1 MSIYKTSVNKPITT
15 ILIFIGVII
24 MGLYS
29 LIQLPIDQFPEIEI
43 PSVTV
48 MTSYPG
54 ANGTE
59 VETNVSKVLENSL
72 NSVDG
77 LKEIYS
83 TSRDNLSLVTL
94 EFEWGA
100 NLDEALNDVRSS
112 IDLVFDA
119 LPEGTS
125 RPMVIKLNTS
135 MIPIMQYAI
144 SAEESYPGIKR
155 IIEDNLI
162 TELNRIDGIG
172 NISLSGSPQRYV
184 YVDIDPNKLA
194 SFGLSLENVGTAIAN
209 NNMNLAAGNVKM
221 GKEQYQIRV
230 QGEYLASEE
239 INDIV
244 VTSTIEGKQVF
255 VRDLAQVRDTI
266 KDMTLEE
273 KINGEEGA
281 RLVIMKQ
288 SGANTVEIAKQVRQQ
303 IAAVQKTLPPDVK
316 FEIIYDSSEVIQNAV
331 SGLAETIMYALIF
344 VVFVVLFFLGKWRA
358 TFIIALTIP
367 ISLIVS
373 FIYLYFSGS
382 SLNIISLSS
391 LSIAIG
397 MVVDDAIVVLENI
410 NKHIERGASP
420 REAAIYAT
428 NEVWIAVIAT
438 TLVIVAVFLPLT
450 MVGGIAGVMFKELG
464 WIVTIVVCV
473 STLVAIT
480 LTPSLSAKMLTIRK
494 KTDKENI
501 KRFSYQNTVVKILDK
516 IDELYANVIRWCLK
530 NKTITLLVAVLIF
543 VGSLVP
549 VFSGMIGTDFMPQ
562 NDVGRLTITVEL
574 QRGTRIEESAKT
586 ARQIEAR
593 IFAIA
598 PEVELISTTTGSSD
612 ETGFSS
618 LFISS
623 TNNKV
628 VMMLRASKKY
638 ERERS
643 IFDIAELIRKE
654 LDTMPE
660 VITYDVSAA
669 GFGGGM
675 GGNAI
680 AVEIF
685 GHDFD
690 VTNAFAQDL
699 KNRITSIEGARNV
712 AIDRDE
718 DRPELK
724 IVFDKEKIARHG
736 LSTSMLAINVR
747 NRVNGMSAGFYKEE
761 GNEYP
766 IMVRLKEDYRNS
778 ITNIE
783 ELDINTMQGKS
794 IKLKELGNVQEYWG
808 PPTIERKR
816 RERIVQVSAT
826 PVGVSLGELA
836 AQVKS
841 EVDKMDIPQGVQV
854 VVGGDYETQQES
866 FVDIATLFL
875 LIIILVYIVMASQFE
890 SFAKPFI
897 IMMSVP
903 FAITGVILA
912 LLITG
917 TSLNLIGALG
927 VVLLVGIVV
936 KNGIVLVDYI
946 NLMRDRGNDLNEAIA
961 LSGQSRLRP
970 VLMTAITTI
979 LGMIPMTLSVSEGS
993 ETWVPMGIVV
1003 IGGLVV
1009 STFVTLI
1016 VVPTL
1021 YAVMS
1026 RKGERNKQE
1035 QLRKAYTFFDKP
1047 LESST
1052 N

>member
-1 MSIYKTSVNKPITT
+1 MSIYKSSVNKPITT
-15 ILIFIGVII
+15 ILIFVGVII

-83 TSRDNLSLVTL
+83 TSKDNLSLVTL

-112 IDLVFDA
+112 IDLVYDD
-119 LPEGTS
+119 LPDGAS
-125 RPMVIKLNTS
+125 RPMVIKINAS
-135 MIPIMQYAI
+135 MMPVMQYAVT
-144 SAEESYPGIKR
+144 AEDSYPGIKK

-162 TELNRIDGIG
+162 TVLNRIDGIG
-172 NISLSGSPQRYV
+172 NISLLGSPQRYV
-184 YVDIDPNKLA
+184 YVDIDPTKLN
-194 SFGLSLENVGTAIAN
+194 SFGLSLETVGSAIAN
-209 NNMNLAAGNVKM
+209 NNMNLASGTVKM
-221 GKEQYQIRV
+221 GKEQYQLRV
-230 QGEYLASEE
+230 QGEYVASED
-239 INDIV
+239 INNIV
-244 VTSTIEGKQVF
+244 VSSTYDGKQIF
-255 VRDLAQVRDTI
+255 VRDVAQVRDTI
-266 KDMTLEE
+266 KDVTLEE
-273 KINGEEGA
+273 KINGKDGA
-281 RLVIMKQ
+281 RLIIMKQ
-288 SGANTVEIAKQVRQQ
+288 SGANTVEIAKKVREQ
-303 IAAVQKTLPPDVK
+303 IAQVQKTLPPDIH

-331 SGLAETIMYALIF
+331 FGLSETIMYALIF

-358 TFIIALTIP
+358 TFIISLTIP

-373 FIYLYFSGS
+373 FIYLYYTGS

-410 NKHIERGASP
+410 NIHIERGSSP

-428 NEVWIAVIAT
+428 NEVWVSVIAT

-450 MVGGIAGVMFKELG
+450 LVGGIAGVMFKELG

-480 LTPSLSAKMLTIRK
+480 LTPSLSAMMLTIKK
-494 KTDKENI
+494 KTENS
-501 KRFSYQNTVVKILDK
+501 KTNRFSYQNTVVKWLDK
-516 IDELYANVIRWCLK
+516 VDELYANILRWCLR
-530 NKTITLLVAVLIF
+530 NKAITLIVAVLIF
-543 VGSLVP
+543 IGSLVP
-549 VFSGMIGTDFMPQ
+549 VFVGVIGTDFMPQ
-562 NDVGRLTITVEL
+562 NDEGRLTVTIEL
-574 QRGTRIEESAKT
+574 QRGTRLEEASKT
-586 ARQIEAR
+586 ARIIESR
-593 IFAIA
+593 IAKIA
-598 PEVELISTTTGSSD
+598 PEIQLISTSTGSPD
-612 ETGFSS
+612 ETGLFS

-623 TNNKV
+623 TNNKI
-628 VMMLRASKKY
+628 VMMVRTSKKY
-638 ERERS
+638 DRERT
-643 IFDIAELIRKE
+643 IFEIAEKIRE
-654 LDTMPE
+654 DLATLPE
-660 VITYDVSAA
+660 VITYDVSTAS
-669 GFGGGM
+669 FVGGMM
-675 GGNAI
+675 GGNNVE
-680 AVEIF
+680 VEIF

-690 VTNAFAQDL
+690 ATNAVAAEL
-699 KNRITSIEGARNV
+699 KQRMEKLSGARNV
-712 AIDRDE
+712 DIDREE

-724 IVFDKEKIARHG
+724 IELDKEKISRHG
-736 LSTSMLAINVR
+736 INTVMMASYVR
-747 NRVNGMSAGFYKEE
+747 NRVNGMSAGNFKEQ
-761 GNEYP
+761 GDEYP
-766 IMVRLKEDYRNS
+766 ILVRLTEEHRNS
-778 ITNIE
+778 ITSIE
-783 ELDINTMQGKS
+783 ELNIATMQGKLL
-794 IKLKELGNVQEYWG
+794 KLKELADIKEYWG
-808 PPTIERKR
+808 PPNIERKR
-816 RERIVQVSAT
+816 RERIVTVSAT
-826 PVGVSLGELA
+826 PEGVSLGELA
-836 AQVKS
+836 EQIKAEVKQIS
-841 EVDKMDIPQGVQV
+841 VPQGVQV
-854 VVGGDYETQQES
+854 QVGGDYETQQES
-866 FVDIATLFL
+866 FADIATLFL
-875 LIIILVYIVMASQFE
+875 LIVILVYIVMASQFE
-890 SFAKPFI
+890 SFSKPFI

-946 NLMRDRGNDLNEAIA
+946 NLMRDRGNELNEAVA

-970 VLMTAITTI
+970 VLMTAVTTI
-979 LGMIPMTLSVSEGS
+979 LGMIPMTLSTSEGS

-1009 STFVTLI
+1009 STLVTLI

-1026 RKGERNKQE
+1026 RRGERNKE
-1035 QLRKAYTFFDKP
+1035 EKLRKSYTFFDKP
-1047 LESST
+1047 VSKE
-1052 N
+1052 

>member
-1 MSIYKTSVNKPITT
+1 MSIYKSSVNKPITT
-15 ILIFIGVII
+15 ILIFVGVII

-29 LIQLPIDQFPEIEI
+29 LIQLPIDRFPEIEI

-83 TSRDNLSLVTL
+83 TSKDNLSLVTL

-112 IDLVFDA
+112 IDLVYDA
-119 LPEGTS
+119 LPDGAS
-125 RPMVIKLNTS
+125 RPMIIKLNAS
-135 MIPIMQYAI
+135 MMPVMQYAVT
-144 SAEESYPGIKR
+144 AEDSYPGIKK

-162 TELNRIDGIG
+162 TVLNRIDGIG
-172 NISLSGSPQRYV
+172 NISLLGSPQRYV
-184 YVDIDPNKLA
+184 YVDIDPTKLN
-194 SFGLSLENVGTAIAN
+194 SFGLSLETVGSAIAN
-209 NNMNLAAGNVKM
+209 NNMNLASGTVKM
-221 GKEQYQIRV
+221 GKEQYQLRV
-230 QGEYLASEE
+230 QGEYVASED
-239 INDIV
+239 INNIV
-244 VTSTIEGKQVF
+244 VSSTYDGKQIF
-255 VRDLAQVRDTI
+255 VRDVAQVRDTI
-266 KDMTLEE
+266 KDVTLEE
-273 KINGEEGA
+273 KINGKDGA
-281 RLVIMKQ
+281 RLIIMKQ
-288 SGANTVEIAKQVRQQ
+288 SGANTVEIAKKVREQ
-303 IAAVQKTLPPDVK
+303 IAQVQKTLPPDIH

-331 SGLAETIMYALIF
+331 FGLSETIMYALIF

-358 TFIIALTIP
+358 TFIISLTIP

-373 FIYLYFSGS
+373 FIYLYYTGS

-410 NKHIERGASP
+410 NIHIERGSSP

-428 NEVWIAVIAT
+428 NEVWVSVIAT

-450 MVGGIAGVMFKELG
+450 LVGGIAGVMFKELG

-480 LTPSLSAKMLTIRK
+480 LTPSLSAMMLTIKK
-494 KTDKENI
+494 KTENS
-501 KRFSYQNTVVKILDK
+501 KTNRFSYQNTVVKWLDK
-516 IDELYANVIRWCLK
+516 VDELYANILRWCLR
-530 NKTITLLVAVLIF
+530 NKAITLTLAVLIF

-549 VFSGMIGTDFMPQ
+549 VFMGAIGTDFMAQ
-562 NDVGRLTITVEL
+562 NDEGRLTITIEL
-574 QRGTRIEESAKT
+574 QRGTRLEEASKT
-586 ARQIEAR
+586 ARIIESR
-593 IFAIA
+593 IAKIA
-598 PEVELISTTTGSSD
+598 PETQLISTSTGSSD

-623 TNNKV
+623 TNNKI
-628 VMMLRASKKY
+628 VMMVRTSKKY
-638 ERERS
+638 DRERT
-643 IFDIAELIRKE
+643 IFEIAEKIRE
-654 LDTMPE
+654 DLATLPE
-660 VITYDVSAA
+660 VITYDVSTAS
-669 GFGGGM
+669 FGGGIM
-675 GGNAI
+675 GGNNVE
-680 AVEIF
+680 VEIF

-690 VTNAFAQDL
+690 ATNAVAAEL
-699 KNRITSIEGARNV
+699 KQRMEKLSGARNV
-712 AIDRDE
+712 DIDREE

-724 IVFDKEKIARHG
+724 IELDKEKISRHG
-736 LSTSMLAINVR
+736 INTVMMASYVR
-747 NRVNGMSAGFYKEE
+747 NRVNGMSAGNFKEQ
-761 GNEYP
+761 GDEYP
-766 IMVRLKEDYRNS
+766 ILVRLTEEHRNS
-778 ITNIE
+778 ITSIE
-783 ELDINTMQGKS
+783 ELNIATMQGKLL
-794 IKLKELGNVQEYWG
+794 KLKELADIKEYWG
-808 PPTIERKR
+808 PPNIERKR
-816 RERIVQVSAT
+816 RERIVTVSAT
-826 PVGVSLGELA
+826 PEGVSLGELA
-836 AQVKS
+836 EQIKAEVKQIS
-841 EVDKMDIPQGVQV
+841 VPQGVQV
-854 VVGGDYETQQES
+854 QVGGDYETQQES
-866 FVDIATLFL
+866 FADIATMFL
-875 LIIILVYIVMASQFE
+875 LIVILVYIVMASQFE
-890 SFAKPFI
+890 SFSKPFI

-946 NLMRDRGNDLNEAIA
+946 NLMRDRGNELNEAIA

-970 VLMTAITTI
+970 VLMTAVTTI
-979 LGMIPMTLSVSEGS
+979 LGMIPMTLSTSEGS

-1009 STFVTLI
+1009 STLVTLI

-1026 RKGERNKQE
+1026 RRGERNKE
-1035 QLRKAYTFFDKP
+1035 EKLRKSFTFFDKP
-1047 LESST
+1047 VSKE
-1052 N
+1052 

>member
-1 MSIYKTSVNKPITT
+1 MSIYKSSVNKPITT
-15 ILIFIGVII
+15 ILIFVGVII

-29 LIQLPIDQFPEIEI
+29 LIQLPIDRFPEIEI

-83 TSRDNLSLVTL
+83 TSKDNLSFVTL

-112 IDLVFDA
+112 IDLVYDA
-119 LPEGTS
+119 LPDGAS
-125 RPMVIKLNTS
+125 RPMIIKLNAS
-135 MIPIMQYAI
+135 MMPVIQYAVT
-144 SAEESYPGIKR
+144 AEDSYPGIKK

-162 TELNRIDGIG
+162 TVLNRIDGIG
-172 NISLSGSPQRYV
+172 NISLLGSPQRYV
-184 YVDIDPNKLA
+184 YVDIDPTKLN
-194 SFGLSLENVGTAIAN
+194 SFGLSLETVGSAIAN
-209 NNMNLAAGNVKM
+209 NNMNLASGTVKM
-221 GKEQYQIRV
+221 GKEQYQLRV
-230 QGEYLASEE
+230 QGEYVASED
-239 INDIV
+239 INNIV
-244 VTSTIEGKQVF
+244 VSSTYDGKQIF
-255 VRDLAQVRDTI
+255 VRDVAQVRDTI
-266 KDMTLEE
+266 KDVTLEE
-273 KINGEEGA
+273 KINGKDGA
-281 RLVIMKQ
+281 RLIIMKQ
-288 SGANTVEIAKQVRQQ
+288 SGANTVEIAKKVREQ
-303 IAAVQKTLPPDVK
+303 IAQVQKTLPPDIH

-331 SGLAETIMYALIF
+331 FGLSETIMYALIF

-358 TFIIALTIP
+358 TFIISLTIP

-373 FIYLYFSGS
+373 FIYLYYTGS

-410 NKHIERGASP
+410 NKHIERGSSP

-428 NEVWIAVIAT
+428 NEVWVSVIAT

-450 MVGGIAGVMFKELG
+450 LVGGIAGVMFKELG

-473 STLVAIT
+473 SSLVAIT
-480 LTPSLSAKMLTIRK
+480 LTPSLSAMMLTIKK
-494 KTDKENI
+494 KTENS
-501 KRFSYQNTVVKILDK
+501 KTNRFSYQNTVVKWLDK
-516 IDELYANVIRWCLK
+516 VDELYANILRWCLR
-530 NKTITLLVAVLIF
+530 NKAITLTLAVLIF

-549 VFSGMIGTDFMPQ
+549 VFMGAIGTDFMPQ
-562 NDVGRLTITVEL
+562 NDEGRLTITIEL
-574 QRGTRIEESAKT
+574 QRGTRLEEASKM
-586 ARQIEAR
+586 AR
-593 IFAIA
+593 IIESRIAKIA
-598 PEVELISTTTGSSD
+598 PETQLISTSTGSSD

-623 TNNKV
+623 TNNKI
-628 VMMLRASKKY
+628 VMMVRTSKKY
-638 ERERS
+638 DRERT
-643 IFDIAELIRKE
+643 IFEIAEKIRE
-654 LDTMPE
+654 DLATLPE
-660 VITYDVSAA
+660 VITYDVSTAS
-669 GFGGGM
+669 FVGGM
-675 GGNAI
+675 LGNNVE
-680 AVEIF
+680 VEIF

-690 VTNAFAQDL
+690 ATNAVAAEL
-699 KNRITSIEGARNV
+699 KQRMEKLSGARNID
-712 AIDRDE
+712 IDREE

-724 IVFDKEKIARHG
+724 IELDKEKISRHG
-736 LSTSMLAINVR
+736 INTVMMASYVR
-747 NRVNGMSAGFYKEE
+747 NRVNGMSAGNFKEQ
-761 GNEYP
+761 GDEYP
-766 IMVRLKEDYRNS
+766 ILVRLTEEHRNS
-778 ITNIE
+778 ITSIE
-783 ELDINTMQGKS
+783 ELNIATMQGKLL
-794 IKLKELGNVQEYWG
+794 KLKELADIKEYWG
-808 PPTIERKR
+808 PPNIERKR
-816 RERIVQVSAT
+816 RERIVTVSAT
-826 PVGVSLGELA
+826 PEGVSLGELA
-836 AQVKS
+836 EQIKAEVKQIS
-841 EVDKMDIPQGVQV
+841 VPQGVQV
-854 VVGGDYETQQES
+854 QVGGDYETQQES
-866 FVDIATLFL
+866 FADIATLFL
-875 LIIILVYIVMASQFE
+875 LIVILVYIVMASQFE
-890 SFAKPFI
+890 SFSKPFI

-946 NLMRDRGNDLNEAIA
+946 NLMRDRGNELNEAIA

-970 VLMTAITTI
+970 VLMTAVTTV
-979 LGMIPMTLSVSEGS
+979 LGMIPMTLSTSEGS

-1009 STFVTLI
+1009 STLVTLI

-1026 RKGERNKQE
+1026 RRGERNKE
-1035 QLRKAYTFFDKP
+1035 EKLRKSFTFFDKP
-1047 LESST
+1047 VSKE
-1052 N
+1052 

>member
-1 MSIYKTSVNKPITT
+1 MSIYKKAVNKPITS
-15 ILIFIGVII
+15 ILIFVGVII

-59 VETNVSKVLENSL
+59 VETNVSKILENSL

-77 LKEIYS
+77 LKEVYS
-83 TSRDNLSLVTL
+83 TSKDNLSLVTL

-112 IDLVFDA
+112 IDLVYDA
-119 LPEGTS
+119 LPEGAS
-125 RPMVIKLNTS
+125 RPMIIKLNTS
-135 MIPIMQYAI
+135 MMPIMQYAI
-144 SAEESYPGIKR
+144 TAEDSYPGIKK

-162 TELNRIDGIG
+162 TVLNRIDGIG

-184 YVDIDPNKLA
+184 YIDIDPTKLN
-194 SFGLSLENVGTAIAN
+194 SYGLSLETVGSAIAN
-209 NNMNLAAGNVKM
+209 NNMNLASGTVKM
-221 GKEQYQIRV
+221 GKEQYQLRV
-230 QGEYLASEE
+230 QGEFAASEE
-239 INDIV
+239 INNIV
-244 VTSTIEGKQVF
+244 VSSTFDGKQIF

-266 KDMTLEE
+266 KDLTLEE
-273 KINGEEGA
+273 KINGKDGA

-288 SGANTVEIAKQVRQQ
+288 SGANTVEIAKKVREQ
-303 IAAVQKTLPPDVK
+303 IAQVQKTLPPDIQ
-316 FEIIYDSSEVIQNAV
+316 FEIIYDSSDVIQNSV
-331 SGLAETIMYALIF
+331 SGLSETIMYALIF

-358 TFIIALTIP
+358 TFIISLTIP

-373 FIYLYFSGS
+373 FIYLYYTGS

-428 NEVWIAVIAT
+428 NEVWVSVIAT

-450 MVGGIAGVMFKELG
+450 LVGGVAGVMFKELG
-464 WIVTIVVCV
+464 WIVTIVVSV

-480 LTPSLSAKMLTIRK
+480 LTPSLSAMMLTIK
-494 KTDKENI
+494 KKDETSEA
-501 KRFSYQNTVVKILDK
+501 KRFSYQNTVVKLLDK
-516 IDELYANVIRWCLK
+516 IDAIYANIIRWCLR
-530 NKTITLLVAVLIF
+530 NKAITLTLAVLIF

-549 VFSGMIGTDFMPQ
+549 VFMGAIGTDFMAQ
-562 NDVGRLTITVEL
+562 NDEGRLTITIEL
-574 QRGTRIEESAKT
+574 QRGTRVEEASAT
-586 ARQIEAR
+586 ARVIEGR
-593 IFAIA
+593 IAQIA
-598 PEVELISTTTGSSD
+598 PEIELISTSTGSSD

-623 TNNKV
+623 TNNKI
-628 VMMLRASKKY
+628 VMMVRASKKY
-638 ERERS
+638 DRERT
-643 IFDIAELIRKE
+643 IFEIAEEIRKD
-654 LDTMPE
+654 LSTLPE

-669 GFGGGM
+669 SFGGGM
-675 GGNAI
+675 GGNNVE
-680 AVEIF
+680 VEIF

-690 VTNAFAQDL
+690 ATNAVAADL
-699 KNRITSIEGARNV
+699 KNRMQKLSGARN
-712 AIDRDE
+712 IDVDREE

-724 IVFDKEKIARHG
+724 IELDKEKISRHG
-736 LSTSMLAINVR
+736 LNTAMMASYVR
-747 NRVNGMSAGFYKEE
+747 NRINGMPAGYFKEQ
-761 GNEYP
+761 GDEYP
-766 IMVRLKEDYRNS
+766 IVVRLTEEYRTS
-778 ITNIE
+778 ITGIE
-783 ELDINTMQGKS
+783 ELDIVTMQGKK
-794 IKLKELGNVQEYWG
+794 IKLKELAEIKEYWG
-808 PPTIERKR
+808 PPNIERKR
-816 RERIVQVSAT
+816 RERMVKVSAT
-826 PVGVSLGELA
+826 PEGLSLGELA
-836 AQVKS
+836 EQIKQEVKQ
-841 EVDKMDIPQGVQV
+841 MDIPQGVQV
-854 VVGGDYETQQES
+854 QVGGDYETQQES
-866 FVDIATLFL
+866 FADIATLFL
-875 LIIILVYIVMASQFE
+875 LIVILVYIVMASQFE
-890 SFAKPFI
+890 SFSKPFI

-927 VVLLVGIVV
+927 MVLLVGIVV

-946 NLMRDRGNDLNEAIA
+946 NLMRDRGNELNEAIA

-979 LGMIPMTLSVSEGS
+979 LGMIPMTLSTSEGS

-1003 IGGLVV
+1003 IGGLIV
-1009 STFVTLI
+1009 STLITLI

-1026 RKGERNKQE
+1026 RRGERNKQE
-1035 QLRKAYTFFDKP
+1035 KLRKSFTFFDKP
-1047 LESST
+1047 IS
-1052 N
+1052 NQ

>member
-1 MSIYKTSVNKPITT
+1 MSIYKSSVNKPITT
-15 ILIFIGVII
+15 ILIFVGVII

-83 TSRDNLSLVTL
+83 TSKDNLSLVTL

-112 IDLVFDA
+112 IDLVYDA
-119 LPEGTS
+119 LPDGAS
-125 RPMVIKLNTS
+125 RPMIIKLNAS
-135 MIPIMQYAI
+135 MMPVMQYAVT
-144 SAEESYPGIKR
+144 AEDSYPGIKK

-162 TELNRIDGIG
+162 TVLNRIDGIG
-172 NISLSGSPQRYV
+172 NISLLGSPQRYV
-184 YVDIDPNKLA
+184 YVDIDPTKLN
-194 SFGLSLENVGTAIAN
+194 SFGLSLETVGSAIAN
-209 NNMNLAAGNVKM
+209 NNMNLASGTVKM
-221 GKEQYQIRV
+221 GKEQYQLRV
-230 QGEYLASEE
+230 QGEYVASED
-239 INDIV
+239 INNIV
-244 VTSTIEGKQVF
+244 VSSTYDGKQIF
-255 VRDLAQVRDTI
+255 VRDVAQVRDTI
-266 KDMTLEE
+266 KDVTLEE
-273 KINGEEGA
+273 KINGKDGA
-281 RLVIMKQ
+281 RLIIMKQ
-288 SGANTVEIAKQVRQQ
+288 SGANTVEIAKKVREQ
-303 IAAVQKTLPPDVK
+303 IAQVQKTLPPDIH

-331 SGLAETIMYALIF
+331 FGLSETIMYALIF

-358 TFIIALTIP
+358 TFIISLTIP

-373 FIYLYFSGS
+373 FIYLYYTGS

-410 NKHIERGASP
+410 NIHIERGSSP

-428 NEVWIAVIAT
+428 NEVWVSVIAT

-450 MVGGIAGVMFKELG
+450 LVGGIAGVMFKELG

-480 LTPSLSAKMLTIRK
+480 LTPSLSAMMLTIKK
-494 KTDKENI
+494 KTENS
-501 KRFSYQNTVVKILDK
+501 KTNRFSYQNTVVKWLDK
-516 IDELYANVIRWCLK
+516 VDELYANILRWCLR
-530 NKTITLLVAVLIF
+530 NKAITLIVAVLIF
-543 VGSLVP
+543 IGSLVP
-549 VFSGMIGTDFMPQ
+549 VFVGVIGTDFMPQ
-562 NDVGRLTITVEL
+562 NDEGRLTVTIEL
-574 QRGTRIEESAKT
+574 QRGTRLEEASKT
-586 ARQIEAR
+586 ARIIESR
-593 IFAIA
+593 IAKIA
-598 PEVELISTTTGSSD
+598 PETQLISTSTGSSD

-623 TNNKV
+623 TNNKI
-628 VMMLRASKKY
+628 VMMVRTSKKY
-638 ERERS
+638 DRERT
-643 IFDIAELIRKE
+643 IFEIAEKIRE
-654 LDTMPE
+654 DLATLPE
-660 VITYDVSAA
+660 VITYDVSTAS
-669 GFGGGM
+669 FGGGM
-675 GGNAI
+675 MGGNNVE
-680 AVEIF
+680 VEIF

-690 VTNAFAQDL
+690 ATNAVAAEL
-699 KNRITSIEGARNV
+699 KQRMEKLSGARNV
-712 AIDRDE
+712 DIDREE

-724 IVFDKEKIARHG
+724 IELDKEKISRHG
-736 LSTSMLAINVR
+736 INTVMMASYVR
-747 NRVNGMSAGFYKEE
+747 NRVNGMSAGNFKEQ
-761 GNEYP
+761 GDEYP
-766 IMVRLKEDYRNS
+766 ILVRLTEEHRNS
-778 ITNIE
+778 ITSIE
-783 ELDINTMQGKS
+783 ELNIATMQGKLL
-794 IKLKELGNVQEYWG
+794 KLKELADIKEYWG
-808 PPTIERKR
+808 PPNIERKR
-816 RERIVQVSAT
+816 RERIVTVSAT
-826 PVGVSLGELA
+826 PEGVSLGELA
-836 AQVKS
+836 EQIKAEVKQIS
-841 EVDKMDIPQGVQV
+841 VPQGVQV
-854 VVGGDYETQQES
+854 QVGGDYETQQES
-866 FVDIATLFL
+866 FADIATLFL
-875 LIIILVYIVMASQFE
+875 LIVILVYIVMASQFE
-890 SFAKPFI
+890 SFSKPFI

-917 TSLNLIGALG
+917 TSLNLIGSLG

-946 NLMRDRGNDLNEAIA
+946 NLMRDRGNELNEAIA

-970 VLMTAITTI
+970 VLMTAVTTI
-979 LGMIPMTLSVSEGS
+979 LGMIPMTLSTSEGS

-1009 STFVTLI
+1009 STLVTLI

-1026 RKGERNKQE
+1026 RRGERNKE
-1035 QLRKAYTFFDKP
+1035 EKLRKSFTFFDKP
-1047 LESST
+1047 VSKE
-1052 N
+1052 

>member
-1 MSIYKTSVNKPITT
+1 MSIYKSSVNKPITT
-15 ILIFIGVII
+15 ILIFVGVII

-83 TSRDNLSLVTL
+83 TSKDNLSLVTL

-112 IDLVFDA
+112 IDLVYDA
-119 LPEGTS
+119 LPDGAS
-125 RPMVIKLNTS
+125 RPMIIKLNAS
-135 MIPIMQYAI
+135 MMPVMQYAVT
-144 SAEESYPGIKR
+144 AEDSYPGIKK

-162 TELNRIDGIG
+162 TVLNRIDGIG
-172 NISLSGSPQRYV
+172 NISLLGSPQRYV
-184 YVDIDPNKLA
+184 YVDIDPTKLN
-194 SFGLSLENVGTAIAN
+194 SFGLSLETVGSAIAN
-209 NNMNLAAGNVKM
+209 NNMNLASGTVKM
-221 GKEQYQIRV
+221 GKEQYQLRV
-230 QGEYLASEE
+230 QGEYVASED
-239 INDIV
+239 INNIV
-244 VTSTIEGKQVF
+244 VSSTYDGKQIF
-255 VRDLAQVRDTI
+255 VRDVAQVRDTI
-266 KDMTLEE
+266 KDVTLEE
-273 KINGEEGA
+273 KINGKDGA
-281 RLVIMKQ
+281 RLIIMKQ
-288 SGANTVEIAKQVRQQ
+288 SGANTVEIAKKVREQ
-303 IAAVQKTLPPDVK
+303 IAQVQKTLPPDIH
-316 FEIIYDSSEVIQNAV
+316 FEIIYDSSELIQNAV
-331 SGLAETIMYALIF
+331 FGLSEAIMYALIF

-358 TFIIALTIP
+358 TFIISLTIP

-373 FIYLYFSGS
+373 FIYLYYTGS

-410 NKHIERGASP
+410 NIHIERGSSP

-428 NEVWIAVIAT
+428 NEVWVSVIAT

-450 MVGGIAGVMFKELG
+450 LVGGITGVMFKELG

-480 LTPSLSAKMLTIRK
+480 LTPSLSAMMLTIKK
-494 KTDKENI
+494 KTENS
-501 KRFSYQNTVVKILDK
+501 KTNRFSYQNTVVKWLDK
-516 IDELYANVIRWCLK
+516 VDELYANILRWCLR
-530 NKTITLLVAVLIF
+530 NKAITLTLAVLIF

-549 VFSGMIGTDFMPQ
+549 VFMGAIGTDFMAQ
-562 NDVGRLTITVEL
+562 NDVGRLTITIEL
-574 QRGTRIEESAKT
+574 QRGTRLEEASKT
-586 ARQIEAR
+586 ARIIESR
-593 IFAIA
+593 IAKIA
-598 PEVELISTTTGSSD
+598 PETQLISTSTGSSD

-618 LFISS
+618 LFTSS
-623 TNNKV
+623 TNNKI
-628 VMMLRASKKY
+628 VMMVRTSKKY
-638 ERERS
+638 DRERT
-643 IFDIAELIRKE
+643 IFEIAEKIRE
-654 LDTMPE
+654 DLATLPE
-660 VITYDVSAA
+660 VITYDVSTAR
-669 GFGGGM
+669 FGGAM
-675 GGNAI
+675 GGNNVE
-680 AVEIF
+680 VEIF

-690 VTNAFAQDL
+690 ATNAVAAEL
-699 KNRITSIEGARNV
+699 KQRMEKLSGARNV
-712 AIDRDE
+712 DIDREE

-724 IVFDKEKIARHG
+724 IELDKEKISRHG
-736 LSTSMLAINVR
+736 INTVMMASYVR
-747 NRVNGMSAGFYKEE
+747 NRVNGMSAGNFKEQ
-761 GNEYP
+761 GDEYP
-766 IMVRLKEDYRNS
+766 ILVRLTEEHRNS
-778 ITNIE
+778 ITSIE
-783 ELDINTMQGKS
+783 ELNIATMQGKLL
-794 IKLKELGNVQEYWG
+794 KLKELADIKEYWG
-808 PPTIERKR
+808 PPNIERKR
-816 RERIVQVSAT
+816 RERIVTVSAT
-826 PVGVSLGELA
+826 PEGVSLGELA
-836 AQVKS
+836 EQIKAEVKQIS
-841 EVDKMDIPQGVQV
+841 VPQGVQV
-854 VVGGDYETQQES
+854 QVGGDYETQQES
-866 FVDIATLFL
+866 FADIATLFL
-875 LIIILVYIVMASQFE
+875 LIVILIYIVMASQFE
-890 SFAKPFI
+890 SFSKPFI

-946 NLMRDRGNDLNEAIA
+946 NLMRDRGNELNEAIA

-970 VLMTAITTI
+970 VLMTAVTTI
-979 LGMIPMTLSVSEGS
+979 LGMIPMTLSTSEGS

-1009 STFVTLI
+1009 STLVTLI

-1026 RKGERNKQE
+1026 RRGERNKE
-1035 QLRKAYTFFDKP
+1035 EKLRKSFTFFDKP
-1047 LESST
+1047 VSKE
-1052 N
+1052 

>member
-1 MSIYKTSVNKPITT
+1 MSIYKSAVNKPITT
-15 ILIFIGVII
+15 ILIFVGVII

-83 TSRDNLSLVTL
+83 TSKDNLSFVTL

-112 IDLVFDA
+112 IDLVYDA
-119 LPEGTS
+119 LPDGAS
-125 RPMVIKLNTS
+125 RPMIIKLNAS
-135 MIPIMQYAI
+135 MMPVMQYAVT
-144 SAEESYPGIKR
+144 AEDSYPGIKK

-162 TELNRIDGIG
+162 TVLNRIDGIG
-172 NISLSGSPQRYV
+172 NISLLGSPQRYV
-184 YVDIDPNKLA
+184 YVDIDPTKLN
-194 SFGLSLENVGTAIAN
+194 SFGLSLETVGSAIAN
-209 NNMNLAAGNVKM
+209 NNMNLASGTVKM
-221 GKEQYQIRV
+221 GKEQYQLRV
-230 QGEYLASEE
+230 QGEYVASED
-239 INDIV
+239 INNIV
-244 VTSTIEGKQVF
+244 VSSTYDGKQIF
-255 VRDLAQVRDTI
+255 VRDVAQVRDTI
-266 KDMTLEE
+266 KDVTLEE
-273 KINGEEGA
+273 KINGKDGA
-281 RLVIMKQ
+281 RLIIMKQ
-288 SGANTVEIAKQVRQQ
+288 SGANTVEIAKKVREQ
-303 IAAVQKTLPPDVK
+303 IAQVQKTLPPDIH

-331 SGLAETIMYALIF
+331 FELSETIMYAFIF

-358 TFIIALTIP
+358 TFIISLTIP

-373 FIYLYFSGS
+373 FIYLYYTGS

-410 NKHIERGASP
+410 NIHIERGSSP

-428 NEVWIAVIAT
+428 NEVWVSVIAT

-450 MVGGIAGVMFKELG
+450 LVGGIAGVMFKELG

-480 LTPSLSAKMLTIRK
+480 LTPSLSAMMLTIKK
-494 KTDKENI
+494 KTENS
-501 KRFSYQNTVVKILDK
+501 KTNRFSYQNTVVKWLDK
-516 IDELYANVIRWCLK
+516 VDELYANILRWCLR
-530 NKTITLLVAVLIF
+530 NKAITLIVAVLIF
-543 VGSLVP
+543 IGSLVP
-549 VFSGMIGTDFMPQ
+549 VFVGVIGTDFMPQ
-562 NDVGRLTITVEL
+562 NDEGRLTITIEL
-574 QRGTRIEESAKT
+574 QRGTRLEEASKM
-586 ARQIEAR
+586 AR
-593 IFAIA
+593 IIESRIAKIA
-598 PEVELISTTTGSSD
+598 PETQLISTSTGSPD

-623 TNNKV
+623 TNNKI
-628 VMMLRASKKY
+628 VMMVRTSKKY
-638 ERERS
+638 DRERT
-643 IFDIAELIRKE
+643 IFEIAEKIRE
-654 LDTMPE
+654 DLATLPE
-660 VITYDVSAA
+660 VITYDVSTAS
-669 GFGGGM
+669 FDGGIM
-675 GGNAI
+675 GGNNVE
-680 AVEIF
+680 VEIF

-690 VTNAFAQDL
+690 ATNAVAAEL
-699 KNRITSIEGARNV
+699 KQRMEKLSGARNID
-712 AIDRDE
+712 IDREE

-724 IVFDKEKIARHG
+724 IELDKEKISRHG
-736 LSTSMLAINVR
+736 INTVMMASYVR
-747 NRVNGMSAGFYKEE
+747 NRVNGMSAGNFKEQ
-761 GNEYP
+761 GDEYP
-766 IMVRLKEDYRNS
+766 ILVRLTEEHRNS
-778 ITNIE
+778 ITSIE
-783 ELDINTMQGKS
+783 ELNIATMQGKS
-794 IKLKELGNVQEYWG
+794 LKLKELADIKEYWG
-808 PPTIERKR
+808 PPNIERKR
-816 RERIVQVSAT
+816 RERIVTVSAT
-826 PVGVSLGELA
+826 PEGVSLGELA
-836 AQVKS
+836 EQIKAEVKQIS
-841 EVDKMDIPQGVQV
+841 VPQGVQV
-854 VVGGDYETQQES
+854 QVGGDYETQQET
-866 FVDIATLFL
+866 FADIATLFL
-875 LIIILVYIVMASQFE
+875 LIVILVYIVMASQFE
-890 SFAKPFI
+890 SFSKPFI

-946 NLMRDRGNDLNEAIA
+946 NLMRDRGNELNEAIA

-970 VLMTAITTI
+970 VLMTAVTTI
-979 LGMIPMTLSVSEGS
+979 LGMIPMTLSTSEGS

-1003 IGGLVV
+1003 IGGQVV
-1009 STFVTLI
+1009 STLVTLI

-1026 RKGERNKQE
+1026 RRGERNKE
-1035 QLRKAYTFFDKP
+1035 EKLRKSFTFFDKP
-1047 LESST
+1047 VSKE
-1052 N
+1052 

>member
-1 MSIYKTSVNKPITT
+1 MSIYKSSVNKPITT
-15 ILIFIGVII
+15 ILIFVGVII

-83 TSRDNLSLVTL
+83 TSKDNLSLVTL

-112 IDLVFDA
+112 IDLVYDA
-119 LPEGTS
+119 LPDGAS
-125 RPMVIKLNTS
+125 RPMVIKLNAS
-135 MIPIMQYAI
+135 MMPVMQYAVT
-144 SAEESYPGIKR
+144 AEDSYPGIKK

-162 TELNRIDGIG
+162 TVLNRIDGIG
-172 NISLSGSPQRYV
+172 NISLLGSPQRYV
-184 YVDIDPNKLA
+184 YVDIDPTKLN
-194 SFGLSLENVGTAIAN
+194 SFGLSLETVGSAIAN
-209 NNMNLAAGNVKM
+209 NNMNLASGTVKM
-221 GKEQYQIRV
+221 GKEQYQLRV
-230 QGEYLASEE
+230 QGEYVASED
-239 INDIV
+239 INNIV
-244 VTSTIEGKQVF
+244 VSSTYDGKQIF
-255 VRDLAQVRDTI
+255 VRDVAQVRDTI
-266 KDMTLEE
+266 KDVTLEE
-273 KINGEEGA
+273 KINGKDGA
-281 RLVIMKQ
+281 RLIIMKQ
-288 SGANTVEIAKQVRQQ
+288 SGANTVEIAKKVREQ
-303 IAAVQKTLPPDVK
+303 IAQVQKTLPPDIH

-331 SGLAETIMYALIF
+331 FGLSETIMYALIF

-358 TFIIALTIP
+358 TFIISLTIP

-373 FIYLYFSGS
+373 FIYLYYTGS

-391 LSIAIG
+391 LSVAIG

-410 NKHIERGASP
+410 NIHIERGSSP

-428 NEVWIAVIAT
+428 NEMWVSVIAT

-450 MVGGIAGVMFKELG
+450 LVGGIAGVMFKELG

-480 LTPSLSAKMLTIRK
+480 LTPSLSAMMLTIKK
-494 KTDKENI
+494 KTENS
-501 KRFSYQNTVVKILDK
+501 KTNRFSYQNTVVKWLDK
-516 IDELYANVIRWCLK
+516 VDELYANILRWCLR
-530 NKTITLLVAVLIF
+530 NKAITLIVAVLIF
-543 VGSLVP
+543 IGSLVP
-549 VFSGMIGTDFMPQ
+549 VFVGVIGTDFMPQ
-562 NDVGRLTITVEL
+562 NDEGRLTVTIEL
-574 QRGTRIEESAKT
+574 QRGTRLEEASKT
-586 ARQIEAR
+586 ARIIESR
-593 IFAIA
+593 IAKIA
-598 PEVELISTTTGSSD
+598 PETQLISTSTGSPD

-623 TNNKV
+623 TNNKI
-628 VMMLRASKKY
+628 VMMVRTSKKY
-638 ERERS
+638 DRERT
-643 IFDIAELIRKE
+643 IFEIAEKIRE
-654 LDTMPE
+654 DLATLPE

-669 GFGGGM
+669 SFGGGM
-675 GGNAI
+675 VGGNN
-680 AVEIF
+680 VEVEVF

-690 VTNAFAQDL
+690 ATNAVAAEL
-699 KNRITSIEGARNV
+699 KQRMEKLSGARNV
-712 AIDRDE
+712 DIDREE

-724 IVFDKEKIARHG
+724 IELDKEKISRHG
-736 LSTSMLAINVR
+736 INTVMMASYVR
-747 NRVNGMSAGFYKEE
+747 NRVNGMSAGNFKEQ
-761 GNEYP
+761 GDEYP
-766 IMVRLKEDYRNS
+766 ILVRLTEEHRNS
-778 ITNIE
+778 ITSIE
-783 ELDINTMQGKS
+783 ELNIATMQGKLL
-794 IKLKELGNVQEYWG
+794 KLKELADIKEYWG
-808 PPTIERKR
+808 PPNIERKR
-816 RERIVQVSAT
+816 RERIVTVSAT
-826 PVGVSLGELA
+826 PEGVSLGELA
-836 AQVKS
+836 EQIKAEVKQIS
-841 EVDKMDIPQGVQV
+841 VPQGVQV
-854 VVGGDYETQQES
+854 QVGGDYETQQES
-866 FVDIATLFL
+866 FADIATLFL
-875 LIIILVYIVMASQFE
+875 LIVILVYIVMASQFE
-890 SFAKPFI
+890 SFSKPFI

-917 TSLNLIGALG
+917 TSLNLIGSLG

-946 NLMRDRGNDLNEAIA
+946 NLMRDRGNELNEAIA

-970 VLMTAITTI
+970 VLMTAVTTI
-979 LGMIPMTLSVSEGS
+979 LGMIPMTLSTSEGS

-1009 STFVTLI
+1009 STLVTLI

-1026 RKGERNKQE
+1026 RRGERNKE
-1035 QLRKAYTFFDKP
+1035 EKLRKSYTFFDKP
-1047 LESST
+1047 VSKE
-1052 N
+1052 

>member
-1 MSIYKTSVNKPITT
+1 MSIYKSSVNKPITT
-15 ILIFIGVII
+15 ILIFVGVII

-83 TSRDNLSLVTL
+83 TSKDNLSLVTL

-112 IDLVFDA
+112 IDLVYDD
-119 LPEGTS
+119 LPDGAS
-125 RPMVIKLNTS
+125 RPMVIKINAS
-135 MIPIMQYAI
+135 MMPVMQYAVT
-144 SAEESYPGIKR
+144 AEDSYPGIKK

-162 TELNRIDGIG
+162 TVLNRIDGIG
-172 NISLSGSPQRYV
+172 NISLLGSPQRYV
-184 YVDIDPNKLA
+184 YVDIDPTKLN
-194 SFGLSLENVGTAIAN
+194 SFGLSLETVGSAIAN
-209 NNMNLAAGNVKM
+209 NNMNLASGTVKM
-221 GKEQYQIRV
+221 GKEQYQLRV
-230 QGEYLASEE
+230 QGEYVASED
-239 INDIV
+239 INNIV
-244 VTSTIEGKQVF
+244 VSSTYDGKQIF
-255 VRDLAQVRDTI
+255 VRDVAQVRDTI
-266 KDMTLEE
+266 KDVTLEE
-273 KINGEEGA
+273 KINGKDGA
-281 RLVIMKQ
+281 RLIIMKQ
-288 SGANTVEIAKQVRQQ
+288 SGANTVEIAKKVREQ
-303 IAAVQKTLPPDVK
+303 IAQVQKTLPPDIH
-316 FEIIYDSSEVIQNAV
+316 FEIIYDSSELIQNAV
-331 SGLAETIMYALIF
+331 FGLSETIMYALIF

-358 TFIIALTIP
+358 TIIISLTIP

-373 FIYLYFSGS
+373 FIYLYYTGS

-410 NKHIERGASP
+410 NKHIERGSSP

-428 NEVWIAVIAT
+428 NEVWVSVIAT

-450 MVGGIAGVMFKELG
+450 LVGGIAGVMFKELG

-480 LTPSLSAKMLTIRK
+480 LTPSLSAMMLTIKK
-494 KTDKENI
+494 KTENS
-501 KRFSYQNTVVKILDK
+501 KTNRFSYQNTVVKWLDK
-516 IDELYANVIRWCLK
+516 VDELYANILRWCLR
-530 NKTITLLVAVLIF
+530 NKAITLIVAVLIF
-543 VGSLVP
+543 IGSLVP
-549 VFSGMIGTDFMPQ
+549 VFVGVIGTDFMPQ
-562 NDVGRLTITVEL
+562 NDEGRLTVTIEL
-574 QRGTRIEESAKT
+574 QRGTRLEEASKT
-586 ARQIEAR
+586 ARIIESR
-593 IFAIA
+593 IAKIA
-598 PEVELISTTTGSSD
+598 PEIQLISTSTGSPD

-623 TNNKV
+623 TNNKI
-628 VMMLRASKKY
+628 VMMVRTSKKY
-638 ERERS
+638 DRERT
-643 IFDIAELIRKE
+643 IFEIAEKIRE
-654 LDTMPE
+654 DLATLPE
-660 VITYDVSAA
+660 VITYDVSTAS
-669 GFGGGM
+669 FGGGM
-675 GGNAI
+675 MGGNNVE
-680 AVEIF
+680 VEIF

-690 VTNAFAQDL
+690 ATNAVAAEL
-699 KNRITSIEGARNV
+699 KQRMEKLSGARNV
-712 AIDRDE
+712 DIDREE

-724 IVFDKEKIARHG
+724 IELDKEKISRHG
-736 LSTSMLAINVR
+736 INTVMMASYVR
-747 NRVNGMSAGFYKEE
+747 NRVNGMSVGNFKEQ
-761 GNEYP
+761 GDEYP
-766 IMVRLKEDYRNS
+766 ILVRLTEEHRNS
-778 ITNIE
+778 ITSIE
-783 ELDINTMQGKS
+783 ELNIATMQGKLL
-794 IKLKELGNVQEYWG
+794 KLKELADIKEYWG
-808 PPTIERKR
+808 PPNIERKR
-816 RERIVQVSAT
+816 RERIVTVSAT
-826 PVGVSLGELA
+826 PEGVSLGELA
-836 AQVKS
+836 EQIKAEVKQIS
-841 EVDKMDIPQGVQV
+841 VPQGVQV
-854 VVGGDYETQQES
+854 QVGGDYETQQES
-866 FVDIATLFL
+866 FADIATLFL
-875 LIIILVYIVMASQFE
+875 LIVILVYIVMASQFE
-890 SFAKPFI
+890 SFSKPFI

-946 NLMRDRGNDLNEAIA
+946 NLMRDRGNELNEAIA

-970 VLMTAITTI
+970 VLMTAVSTI
-979 LGMIPMTLSVSEGS
+979 LGMIPMTLSTSEGS

-1009 STFVTLI
+1009 STLVTLI

-1026 RKGERNKQE
+1026 RRGERNKGE
-1035 QLRKAYTFFDKP
+1035 KLRKSFTFFDKP
-1047 LESST
+1047 VSKE
-1052 N
+1052 

>member
-1 MSIYKTSVNKPITT
+1 MSIYKSAVNKPITT
-15 ILIFIGVII
+15 ILIFVGVII

-83 TSRDNLSLVTL
+83 TSKDNLSLVTL

-112 IDLVFDA
+112 IDLVYDD
-119 LPEGTS
+119 LPDGAS
-125 RPMVIKLNTS
+125 RPMIIKLNAS
-135 MIPIMQYAI
+135 MMPVMQYAVT
-144 SAEESYPGIKR
+144 AEDSYPGIKK

-162 TELNRIDGIG
+162 TVLNRIDGIG
-172 NISLSGSPQRYV
+172 NISLLGSPQRYV
-184 YVDIDPNKLA
+184 YVDIDPTKLN
-194 SFGLSLENVGTAIAN
+194 SFGLSLETVGSAIAN
-209 NNMNLAAGNVKM
+209 NNMNLASGTVKM
-221 GKEQYQIRV
+221 GKEQYQLRV
-230 QGEYLASEE
+230 QGEYVASED
-239 INDIV
+239 INNIV
-244 VTSTIEGKQVF
+244 VSSTYDGKQIF
-255 VRDLAQVRDTI
+255 VRDVAQVRDTI
-266 KDMTLEE
+266 KDVTLEE
-273 KINGEEGA
+273 KINGKDGA
-281 RLVIMKQ
+281 RLIIMKQ
-288 SGANTVEIAKQVRQQ
+288 SGANTVEIAKKVREQ
-303 IAAVQKTLPPDVK
+303 IAQVQKTLPPDIH

-331 SGLAETIMYALIF
+331 FELSETIMYAFIF

-358 TFIIALTIP
+358 TFIISLTIP

-373 FIYLYFSGS
+373 FIYLYYTGS

-410 NKHIERGASP
+410 NIHIERGSSP

-428 NEVWIAVIAT
+428 NEVWVSVIAT

-450 MVGGIAGVMFKELG
+450 LVGGIAGVMFKELG

-480 LTPSLSAKMLTIRK
+480 LTPSLSAMMLTIKK
-494 KTDKENI
+494 KTENS
-501 KRFSYQNTVVKILDK
+501 KTNRFSYQNTVVKWLDK
-516 IDELYANVIRWCLK
+516 VDELYANILRWCLR
-530 NKTITLLVAVLIF
+530 NKAITLIVAVLIF
-543 VGSLVP
+543 IGSLVP
-549 VFSGMIGTDFMPQ
+549 VFVGVIGTDFMPQ
-562 NDVGRLTITVEL
+562 NDEGRLAITIEL
-574 QRGTRIEESAKT
+574 QRGTRLEEASKM
-586 ARQIEAR
+586 AR
-593 IFAIA
+593 IIESRIAKIA
-598 PEVELISTTTGSSD
+598 PETQLISTSTGSPD

-618 LFISS
+618 LFTSS
-623 TNNKV
+623 TNNKI
-628 VMMLRASKKY
+628 VMMVRTSKKY
-638 ERERS
+638 DRERT
-643 IFDIAELIRKE
+643 IFEIAEKIRE
-654 LDTMPE
+654 DLATLPE
-660 VITYDVSAA
+660 VITYDVSTAS
-669 GFGGGM
+669 FGGGIM
-675 GGNAI
+675 GGNNVE
-680 AVEIF
+680 VEIF

-690 VTNAFAQDL
+690 ATNAVAAEL
-699 KNRITSIEGARNV
+699 KQRMEKLSGARNID
-712 AIDRDE
+712 IDREE

-724 IVFDKEKIARHG
+724 IELDKEKISRHG
-736 LSTSMLAINVR
+736 INTVMMASYVR
-747 NRVNGMSAGFYKEE
+747 NRVNGMSAGNFKEQ
-761 GNEYP
+761 GDEYP
-766 IMVRLKEDYRNS
+766 ILVRLTEEHRNS
-778 ITNIE
+778 ITSIE
-783 ELDINTMQGKS
+783 ELNIATMQGKLL
-794 IKLKELGNVQEYWG
+794 KLKELADIKEYWG
-808 PPTIERKR
+808 PPNIERKR
-816 RERIVQVSAT
+816 RERIVTVSAT
-826 PVGVSLGELA
+826 PEGVSLGELA
-836 AQVKS
+836 EQIKAEVKQIS
-841 EVDKMDIPQGVQV
+841 VPQGVQV
-854 VVGGDYETQQES
+854 QVGGDYETQQET
-866 FVDIATLFL
+866 FADIATLFL
-875 LIIILVYIVMASQFE
+875 LIVILVYIVMASQFE
-890 SFAKPFI
+890 SFSKPFI

-946 NLMRDRGNDLNEAIA
+946 NLMRDRGNELNEAVA

-970 VLMTAITTI
+970 VLMTAVTTI
-979 LGMIPMTLSVSEGS
+979 LGMIPMTLSTSEGS

-1009 STFVTLI
+1009 STLVTLI

-1026 RKGERNKQE
+1026 RRGERNKE
-1035 QLRKAYTFFDKP
+1035 EKLRKSYTFFDKP
-1047 LESST
+1047 VSKE
-1052 N
+1052 

>member
-1 MSIYKTSVNKPITT
+1 MSIYKSSVNKPITT
-15 ILIFIGVII
+15 ILIFVGVII

-83 TSRDNLSLVTL
+83 TSKDNLSLVTL

-112 IDLVFDA
+112 IDLVYDA
-119 LPEGTS
+119 LPDGAS
-125 RPMVIKLNTS
+125 RPMIIKLNAS
-135 MIPIMQYAI
+135 MMPVMQYAVT
-144 SAEESYPGIKR
+144 AEDSYPGIKK

-162 TELNRIDGIG
+162 TVLNRIDGIG
-172 NISLSGSPQRYV
+172 NISLLGSPQRYV
-184 YVDIDPNKLA
+184 YVDIDPTKLN
-194 SFGLSLENVGTAIAN
+194 SFGLSLETVGSAIAN
-209 NNMNLAAGNVKM
+209 NNMNLASGTVKM
-221 GKEQYQIRV
+221 GKEQYQLRV
-230 QGEYLASEE
+230 QGEYVASED
-239 INDIV
+239 INNIV
-244 VTSTIEGKQVF
+244 VSSTYDGKQIF
-255 VRDLAQVRDTI
+255 VRDVAQVRDTI
-266 KDMTLEE
+266 KDVTLEE
-273 KINGEEGA
+273 KINGKDGA
-281 RLVIMKQ
+281 RLIIMKQ
-288 SGANTVEIAKQVRQQ
+288 SGANTVEIAKKVREQ
-303 IAAVQKTLPPDVK
+303 IAQVQKTLPPDIH

-331 SGLAETIMYALIF
+331 FALSETIMYALIF

-358 TFIIALTIP
+358 TFIISLTIP

-373 FIYLYFSGS
+373 FIYLYYTGS

-410 NKHIERGASP
+410 NIHIERGSSP

-428 NEVWIAVIAT
+428 NEVWVSVIAT

-450 MVGGIAGVMFKELG
+450 LVGGIAGVMFKELG

-480 LTPSLSAKMLTIRK
+480 LTPSLSAMMLTIK
-494 KTDKENI
+494 KKDETSEA
-501 KRFSYQNTVVKILDK
+501 KRFSYQNTVVKLLDK
-516 IDELYANVIRWCLK
+516 IDAIYANIIRWCLR
-530 NKTITLLVAVLIF
+530 NKAITLTLAVLIF

-549 VFSGMIGTDFMPQ
+549 VFMGAIGTDFMPQ
-562 NDVGRLTITVEL
+562 NDEGRLTVTIEL
-574 QRGTRIEESAKT
+574 QRGTRLEEASKT
-586 ARQIEAR
+586 ARIIESR
-593 IFAIA
+593 IAKIA
-598 PEVELISTTTGSSD
+598 PETQLISTSTGSSD

-618 LFISS
+618 LFTSS
-623 TNNKV
+623 TNNKI
-628 VMMLRASKKY
+628 VMMVRTSKKY
-638 ERERS
+638 DRERT
-643 IFDIAELIRKE
+643 IFEIAEKIRE
-654 LDTMPE
+654 DLATLPE
-660 VITYDVSAA
+660 VITYDVSTAS
-669 GFGGGM
+669 FVGGMM
-675 GGNAI
+675 GGNNVE
-680 AVEIF
+680 VEIF

-690 VTNAFAQDL
+690 ATNAVAAEL
-699 KNRITSIEGARNV
+699 KQRMEKLSGARNV
-712 AIDRDE
+712 DIDREE

-724 IVFDKEKIARHG
+724 IELDKEKISRHG
-736 LSTSMLAINVR
+736 INTVMMASYVR
-747 NRVNGMSAGFYKEE
+747 NRVNGMSAGNFKEQ
-761 GNEYP
+761 GDEYP
-766 IMVRLKEDYRNS
+766 ILVRLTEEHRNS
-778 ITNIE
+778 ITSIE
-783 ELDINTMQGKS
+783 ELNIATMQGKLL
-794 IKLKELGNVQEYWG
+794 KLKELADIKEYWG
-808 PPTIERKR
+808 PPNIERKR
-816 RERIVQVSAT
+816 RERIVTVSAT
-826 PVGVSLGELA
+826 PEGVSLGELA
-836 AQVKS
+836 EQIKAEVKQIS
-841 EVDKMDIPQGVQV
+841 VPQGVQV
-854 VVGGDYETQQES
+854 QVGGDYETQQES
-866 FVDIATLFL
+866 FAEIATLFL
-875 LIIILVYIVMASQFE
+875 LIVILVYIVMASQFE
-890 SFAKPFI
+890 SFSKPFI

-946 NLMRDRGNDLNEAIA
+946 NLMRDRGNELNEAIA

-970 VLMTAITTI
+970 VLMTAVTTI
-979 LGMIPMTLSVSEGS
+979 LGMIPMTLSTSEGS

-1009 STFVTLI
+1009 STLVTLI

-1026 RKGERNKQE
+1026 RRGERNKE
-1035 QLRKAYTFFDKP
+1035 EKLRKSFTFFDKP
-1047 LESST
+1047 VSKE
-1052 N
+1052 

>member
-1 MSIYKTSVNKPITT
+1 MSIYKSSVNKPITT
-15 ILIFIGVII
+15 ILIFVGVII

-83 TSRDNLSLVTL
+83 TSKDNLSLITL

-112 IDLVFDA
+112 IDLVYDA
-119 LPEGTS
+119 LPDGAS
-125 RPMVIKLNTS
+125 RPMIIKLNAS
-135 MIPIMQYAI
+135 MMPVMQYAVT
-144 SAEESYPGIKR
+144 AEDSYPGIKK

-162 TELNRIDGIG
+162 TVLNRIDGIG
-172 NISLSGSPQRYV
+172 NISLLGSPQRYV
-184 YVDIDPNKLA
+184 YVDIDPTKLN
-194 SFGLSLENVGTAIAN
+194 SFGLSLETVGSAIAN
-209 NNMNLAAGNVKM
+209 NNMNLASGTVKM
-221 GKEQYQIRV
+221 GKEQYQLRV
-230 QGEYLASEE
+230 QGEYVASED
-239 INDIV
+239 INNIV
-244 VTSTIEGKQVF
+244 VSSTYDGKQIF
-255 VRDLAQVRDTI
+255 VRDVAQVRDTI
-266 KDMTLEE
+266 KDVTLEE
-273 KINGEEGA
+273 KINGKDGA
-281 RLVIMKQ
+281 RLIIMKQ
-288 SGANTVEIAKQVRQQ
+288 SGANTVEIAKKVREQ
-303 IAAVQKTLPPDVK
+303 IAQVQKTLPPDIH

-331 SGLAETIMYALIF
+331 FGLSETIMYALIF

-358 TFIIALTIP
+358 TFIISLTIP

-373 FIYLYFSGS
+373 FIYLYYTGS

-410 NKHIERGASP
+410 NIHIERGSSP

-428 NEVWIAVIAT
+428 NEVWVSVIAT

-450 MVGGIAGVMFKELG
+450 LVGGITGVMFKELG

-480 LTPSLSAKMLTIRK
+480 LTPSLSAMMLTIKK
-494 KTDKENI
+494 KTENS
-501 KRFSYQNTVVKILDK
+501 KTNRFSYQNTVVKWLDK
-516 IDELYANVIRWCLK
+516 VDELYANILRWCLR
-530 NKTITLLVAVLIF
+530 NKAITLIVAVLIF
-543 VGSLVP
+543 IGSLVP
-549 VFSGMIGTDFMPQ
+549 VFVGVIGTDFMPQ
-562 NDVGRLTITVEL
+562 NDEGRLTVTIEL
-574 QRGTRIEESAKT
+574 QRGTRLEEASKT
-586 ARQIEAR
+586 ARIIESR
-593 IFAIA
+593 IAKIA
-598 PEVELISTTTGSSD
+598 PETQLISTSTGSPD

-618 LFISS
+618 LFVSS
-623 TNNKV
+623 TNNKI
-628 VMMLRASKKY
+628 VMMVRTSKKY
-638 ERERS
+638 DRERT
-643 IFDIAELIRKE
+643 IFEIAEKIRE
-654 LDTMPE
+654 DLATLPE
-660 VITYDVSAA
+660 VITYDVSTAS
-669 GFGGGM
+669 FVGGMM
-675 GGNAI
+675 GGNNVE
-680 AVEIF
+680 VEIF

-690 VTNAFAQDL
+690 ATNAVAAEL
-699 KNRITSIEGARNV
+699 KQRMEKLSGARNV
-712 AIDRDE
+712 DIDREE

-724 IVFDKEKIARHG
+724 IELDKEKISRHG
-736 LSTSMLAINVR
+736 INTVMMASYVR
-747 NRVNGMSAGFYKEE
+747 NRVNGMSAGNFKEQ
-761 GNEYP
+761 GDEYP
-766 IMVRLKEDYRNS
+766 ILVRLTEEHRNS
-778 ITNIE
+778 ISSIE
-783 ELDINTMQGKS
+783 ELNIATMQGKLL
-794 IKLKELGNVQEYWG
+794 KLKELADIKEYWG
-808 PPTIERKR
+808 PPNIERKR
-816 RERIVQVSAT
+816 RERIVTVSAT
-826 PVGVSLGELA
+826 PEGVSLGELA
-836 AQVKS
+836 EQIKAEVKQIS
-841 EVDKMDIPQGVQV
+841 VPQGVQV
-854 VVGGDYETQQES
+854 QVGGDYETQQES
-866 FVDIATLFL
+866 FADIATLFL
-875 LIIILVYIVMASQFE
+875 LIVILVYIVMASQFE
-890 SFAKPFI
+890 SFSKPFI

-946 NLMRDRGNDLNEAIA
+946 NLMRDRGNELNEAIA

-970 VLMTAITTI
+970 VLMTAVTTI
-979 LGMIPMTLSVSEGS
+979 LGMIPMTLSTSEGS

-1009 STFVTLI
+1009 STLVTLI

-1026 RKGERNKQE
+1026 RRGERNKE
-1035 QLRKAYTFFDKP
+1035 EKLRKSFTFFDKP
-1047 LESST
+1047 VSKE
-1052 N
+1052 